1 MPIIPPR
8 AGSTQPMAPRAGGSR
23 GTGAMP
29 ASLPEYTMDGEA
41 NRRGKKSAKLAAL
54 SIPTLPA
61 ATMETS
67 SPDEPDASRRRQ
79 RGSASGSGSYPAKR
93 RSSRPAKER
102 VHTVGECDEGQV
114 STGESDSDSGANDE
128 GKSEKDDAD
137 FVSDD
142 DDDDDD
148 DDTESHGGVIELD
161 EDGTEVAEEVSAP
174 DDTHQTKRKEKP
186 NVKRK
191 RNSEYALNTAPMPGA
206 AGDGVAAK
214 KRNFTHK
221 KTSKAKS
228 GPRRKKDEPEPS
240 TDPKEDAKHAFLAF
254 LAPSTAV
261 GVARG
266 KIPLETATF
275 GLSELRAVADSH
287 GFGDWTDQEL
297 AAMLAPCVTGAPR
310 SSATTGKEIV
320 EIPIEI
326 VGGTDPFAADAL
338 RRTATLAAAKQTRV
352 GLFDLEKLVEEVGA
366 WRKAT

>member
-1 MPIIPPR
+1 
-8 AGSTQPMAPRAGGSR
+8 
-23 GTGAMP
+23 
-29 ASLPEYTMDGEA
+29 
-41 NRRGKKSAKLAAL
+41 
-54 SIPTLPA
+54 
-61 ATMETS
+61 
-67 SPDEPDASRRRQ
+67 
-79 RGSASGSGSYPAKR
+79 
-93 RSSRPAKER
+93 
-102 VHTVGECDEGQV
+102 
-114 STGESDSDSGANDE
+114 
-128 GKSEKDDAD
+128 
-137 FVSDD
+137 
-142 DDDDDD
+142 
-148 DDTESHGGVIELD
+148 
-161 EDGTEVAEEVSAP
+161 
-174 DDTHQTKRKEKP
+174 
-186 NVKRK
+186 
-191 RNSEYALNTAPMPGA
+191 MPGA

-266 KIPLETATF
+266 KVPLETATF

-326 VGGTDPFAADAL
+326 VGGTDPFTADAL
-338 RRTATLAAAKQTRV
+338 RRAATLAAAKQTRV
-352 GLFDLEKLVEEVGA
+352 GLFDLEKLVGEVGA
-366 WRKAT
+366 RRKAT